1 MSKAQ
6 TGDTV
11 SVHYTGKLADDTV
24 FDSSRDREPLSF
36 EIGAGNVIPGFEQGV
51 VGMEPGDTKTITID
65 SDKAYGP
72 YREDQVIEVERSRL
86 PDDIEPEVGQ
96 QLQVQQANGQTA
108 IVVIKDVSDGS
119 VALDANHPLAGEDLT
134 FEIELVSVD

>member
-6 TGDTV
+6 PGNTV
-11 SVHYTGKLADDTV
+11 SVHYTGKLSDDTV

-51 VGMEPGDTKTITID
+51 VGMEPGDTKIITID

-72 YREDQVIEVERSRL
+72 YREDQVIEIERSRL

-96 QLQVQQANGQTA
+96 QLQVQQANGETA

-119 VALDANHPLAGEDLT
+119 VSLDANHPLAGEDLT
-134 FEIELVSVD
+134 FEIELVAVD